1 MKVYNKILAAALSI
15 TFAAGFTGG
24 CTTEADS
31 QLGMEF
37 IPENQIMEVRRK
49 TYFDGKVASYG
60 GSTDERCDAFRTTL
74 YMTDSVISSNLGY
87 GYFGMQQSDTFGL
100 RKAGFLTQFT
110 YTDPLDEEGFGYRPI
125 FDSAQLALLV
135 ADFAGDTLERQQFE
149 VFELKQ
155 NIVKYMDK
163 GESDENYVAYSS
175 FDPSECF
182 DPSRPLFRFTFP
194 DGKSGP
200 SASEVTLQETPYTL
214 DFIRRLMLIED
225 APDWDGK
232 ADEVAIYQNREKFAE
247 KFHGLCIRPASADV
261 AQGAMFATQ
270 LTGTGLMIY
279 GRNRDITDKNL
290 IKDTLVI
297 EYVFSG
303 EADDYSGSE
312 YDNSINYVGHDFASS
327 MMASYDMDERKT
339 AAEHTE
345 SRLGFI
351 TGMGGPVMEVTLKD
365 ELIESIG
372 ALGKDEANT
381 AAGEQFSAVSIMQA
395 LLYLY
400 LPQSDYD
407 YMAVDSQ
414 AIVPFLDAAMPGL
427 GIYTDYK
434 AKERITDYY
443 YSNATSLTSP
453 YDNTLNRSLGCY
465 IINISALVQQIWQ
478 LQNSQQDND
487 AETTK
492 ESLDKLRTL
501 YIAPLESALF
511 TMKRSTVQGQVAA
524 QNNAPIKLELT
535 YTLIK

>member
-1 MKVYNKILAAALSI
+1 MKVYNKILAAALCI
-15 TFAAGFTGG
+15 TFAAGFANG

-31 QLGMEF
+31 LLGMEF

-60 GSTDERCDAFRTTL
+60 GSADERCDAFRTSL
-74 YMTDSVISSNLGY
+74 YMTDSIVSSNLGY

-125 FDSAQLALLV
+125 FDSAQLVLLV
-135 ADFAGDTLERQQFE
+135 ADFAGDTLAPQQFE
-149 VFELKQ
+149 IFELKQ

-163 GESDENYVAYSS
+163 DESGDGYEAYSS
-175 FDPSECF
+175 FNPDESI
-182 DPSRPLFRFTFP
+182 DPSRPLFRFTYP
-194 DGKSGP
+194 DGASGP
-200 SASEVTLQETPYTL
+200 SATEVTLQETPYTL

-225 APDWDGK
+225 TPDWDGK
-232 ADEVAIYQNREKFAE
+232 ADEVSIYQNREKFAE
-247 KFHGLCIRPASADV
+247 KFHGLCIRPATESV

-279 GRNRDITDKNL
+279 GRNRDVTDKNL
-290 IKDTLVI
+290 IKDTLAI

-303 EADDYSGSE
+303 EADDYTGSE
-312 YDNSINYVGHDFASS
+312 YDNSINYVEHDFASS
-327 MMASYDMDERKT
+327 MLEGYDMDEQKT
-339 AAEHTE
+339 AAERSE

-372 ALGKDEANT
+372 GLGKTAAN
-381 AAGEQFSAVSIMQA
+381 ADAGEQYSAVSIMQA

-407 YMAVDSQ
+407 YMAIDSE

-434 AKERITDYY
+434 AKARITDYY
-443 YSNATSLTSP
+443 YSNASSLISP
-453 YDNTLNRSLGCY
+453 YDETLNRSLGCY
-465 IINISALVQQIWQ
+465 IIDISALVQQIWQ
-478 LQNSQQDND
+478 LQNIRDDSD
-487 AETTK
+487 AQSTK

-524 QNNAPIKLELT
+524 ENNAPIKLELT